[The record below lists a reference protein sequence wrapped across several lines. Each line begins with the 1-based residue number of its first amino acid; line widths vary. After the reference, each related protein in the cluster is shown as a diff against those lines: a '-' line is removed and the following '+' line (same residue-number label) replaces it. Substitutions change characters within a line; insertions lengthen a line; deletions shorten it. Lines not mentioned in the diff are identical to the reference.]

1 MCVLVFANIVRLC
14 PLFDGVTGVAPRFWG
29 YQTLTLIFK
38 KIFKKN
44 DKKGTLPPS
53 PPAGSCKS
61 LFLFNPNDNDS
72 YLLFTNFTKKN
83 FDIRV
88 YPNKKRFSGNLQ
100 KFGLGHGATEPHP
113 DRTQIGV
120 SPFKKA
126 PYSALWHIISH
137 YETHSRIDND
147 SHSHL
152 GSAPKRRRK

>member
-1 MCVLVFANIVRLC
+1 MIKRVRY
-14 PLFDGVTGVAPRFWG
+14 PRHHRRAAVSHCFCSI
-29 YQTLTLIFK
+29 QMIMILIY
-38 KIFKKN
+38 
-44 DKKGTLPPS
+44 
-53 PPAGSCKS
+53 
-61 LFLFNPNDNDS
+61 FLQI
-72 YLLFTNFTKKN
+72 LQKKN

-126 PYSALWHIISH
+126 PFTTLCNYISH

>member
-14 PLFDGVTGVAPRFWG
+14 PLFDGVTGVSPRFWG

-72 YLLFTNFTKKN
+72 HLLFTNFTKKILTLGFTLIKN
-83 FDIRV
+83 GFRGIYKNLVLGMGPPSLTPTGPKLGYRLLKKPPIPHYDTSFHIMKRTAVLRMRLIR
-88 YPNKKRFSGNLQ
+88 
-100 KFGLGHGATEPHP
+100 
-113 DRTQIGV
+113 I
-120 SPFKKA
+120 
-126 PYSALWHIISH
+126 
-137 YETHSRIDND
+137 
-147 SHSHL
+147 
-152 GSAPKRRRK
+152 